1 METLIYAQIGNILNQ
16 AQAKTKFSDDEL
28 FVLRHALKSFT
39 KGVSPDQAINDA
51 LTGIK
56 HRLIF

>member
-51 LTGIK
+51 LTELS
-56 HRLIF
+56 R